1 MRSHFPGVVPR
12 RSQMASVRLGWLVP
26 EKILTR
32 RMMREGGSN
41 LIDRELVVVNP
52 RQIEETEMSKVSSGI
67 ALKRRK

>member
-1 MRSHFPGVVPR
+1 M
-12 RSQMASVRLGWLVP
+12 P

>member
-1 MRSHFPGVVPR
+1 LRSHFPGVVPR